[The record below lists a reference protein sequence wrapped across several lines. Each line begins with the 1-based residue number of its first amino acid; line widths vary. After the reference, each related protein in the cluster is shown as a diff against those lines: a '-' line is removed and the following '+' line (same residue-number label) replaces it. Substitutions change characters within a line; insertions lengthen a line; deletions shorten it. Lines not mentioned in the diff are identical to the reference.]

1 MTEVNLDELQKY
13 LADEDCKQLLT
24 FCMEPKEWKEISKL
38 KIKQSKMFKILKELK
53 TSNALQFADGKYY
66 SALVVKEYLE

>member
-1 MTEVNLDELQKY
+1 MTEVNVDELQKW

-24 FCMEPKEWKEISKL
+24 FCLEPKEWKEISKL
-38 KIKQSKMFKILKELK
+38 KIKQSKMFKMLKELK

-66 SALVVKEYLE
+66 SAPVVREYLE